1 MATANFELQMKISF
15 TIKIFLF
22 TSVLILNSCGTPTT
36 VIKRGQ
42 IEEIDK
48 ERIIMQGIALNTY
61 YKRLERINN
70 LAYPLLLESIDFCKN
85 NIKYDLGIKTIS
97 LNQIDKRFQ
106 NAASDKLFITEEQKV
121 LFVIKDSPGYI
132 AGIRSGD
139 IIKTLSSKSFK
150 WVNDDI
156 FLNNERKNY
165 SKEKVE
171 ITIKRKNLI
180 DANNTST
187 IDKILTFNIKP
198 NAICGYGVFLVQD
211 DSLNA
216 YADGKNLYV
225 TQGMLRFID
234 EDKELQFILAHE
246 LAHNTEG
253 HISKRTNNSI
263 LGTILDIAAAG
274 AGIDTRGSFGA
285 IGAQMYSQDFER
297 EADYVG
303 LYILAKSKIES
314 TNIENFWRKL
324 AAESPGS
331 TINYNSSHPTSPER
345 WANIKET
352 QKEIRYKEE
361 NGIDLKPE
369 RVKNN

>member
-1 MATANFELQMKISF
+1 MATTNFKLQMKNTFSI
-15 TIKIFLF
+15 TIFLL
-22 TSVLILNSCGTPTT
+22 TLVLILNSCGTPTT

-48 ERIIMQGIALNTY
+48 ERVIMQGIALDTY

-70 LAYPLLLESIDFCKN
+70 LAYPLLLESKDFCKN

-106 NAASDKLFITEEQKV
+106 NAASDKLLITKEQKV
-121 LFVIKDSPGYI
+121 LFVIKDSPSYI
-132 AGIRSGD
+132 AGVRSGD
-139 IIKTLSSKSFK
+139 IIKTLSSKSFE
-150 WVNDDI
+150 WFNDDI
-156 FLNNERKNY
+156 FTNNERKNY

-171 ITIKRKNLI
+171 ITIKRKSLI
-180 DANNTST
+180 EANNAITD
-187 IDKILTFNIKP
+187 DKLLTFNISP
-198 NAICGYGVFLVQD
+198 NALCDYGVILVQN

-253 HISKRTNNSI
+253 HISKRTSNSI

-345 WANIKET
+345 WVNIKET

-361 NGIDLKPE
+361 NGIDLMPE